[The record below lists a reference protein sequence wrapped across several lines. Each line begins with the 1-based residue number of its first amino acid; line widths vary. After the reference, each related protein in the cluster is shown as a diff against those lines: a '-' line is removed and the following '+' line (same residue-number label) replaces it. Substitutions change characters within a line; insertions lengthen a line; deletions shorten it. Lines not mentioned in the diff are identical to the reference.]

1 MGGWQCEVE
10 AMLPLREDS
19 REEGIC
25 PICQECLKEAVRTD
39 CRHLF
44 CRACLAQHLEKASA
58 SGVLSC
64 PLCRKPCSEGVLG
77 AGYTCDSHQKKVC
90 LFCEESRCL
99 LCVECRV
106 SPEHKSHCELAI
118 ENAISHYKERLN
130 RRIRKLRKD
139 ICELQ
144 RLRAQEEERLQ
155 AMQFQADCRTHRLE
169 AELERQHRARRQL
182 DAFPQQRPGQLED
195 MPAEVSRIPGISRAM
210 IQLSS
215 LVTELEGMAKKL
227 DASLLKD
234 ASDLLNRSAPEQLE
248 AIYPNLEKRI
258 NESLNQP
265 SSVALT
271 GSSLDQLVSDSP
283 QPPCSPSP
291 NLSSLPLRL
300 PSAPSGL
307 PPPEHAT
314 AVIRCLTL

>member
-10 AMLPLREDS
+10 AMIPLREDS

-58 SGVLSC
+58 SGVLNC

-90 LFCEESRCL
+90 WFCEESRCL

-155 AMQFQADCRTHRLE
+155 AMQ
-169 AELERQHRARRQL
+169 
-182 DAFPQQRPGQLED
+182 RPGQLED

-248 AIYPNLEKRI
+248 VIYPNLEKRI
-258 NESLNQP
+258 NDSLNQ
-265 SSVALT
+265 SSSAALT
-271 GSSLDQLVSDSP
+271 SSSLDQLLSDSP
-283 QPPCSPSP
+283 QPPGSPSP
-291 NLSSLPLRL
+291 NLSSLPLGL